1 MLVQVEHFGRDR
13 EGLGKPRKGAGTP
26 TRLLLWALCP
36 FLLPSFPLSDCF
48 LDPRNILRNSGVD
61 TRPVGL
67 PTWEVSPGDDAVKFS
82 VTDQGTPGVTL
93 SGRKRERRGV
103 LNKGRDAHR
112 GRDRERREYRE
123 RVREGNR
130 EADRHRETDRQTFL
144 CLSLFFWSSVR

>member
-1 MLVQVEHFGRDR
+1 MQVEHFGRDR

-26 TRLLLWALCP
+26 TRLLLWALHP

-93 SGRKRERRGV
+93 TGV
-103 LNKGRDAHR
+103 IATLFCAGTEHVGCDLP
-112 GRDRERREYRE
+112 
-123 RVREGNR
+123 RV
-130 EADRHRETDRQTFL
+130 DSMT
-144 CLSLFFWSSVR
+144 LFI